1 MMSRPL
7 QVDEIWAKR
16 IVEQVDGLEYG
27 SVVVTVHA
35 GRIVQIER
43 SERKRYDSGG
53 SALASSSSES
63 PASSNQS
70 YKNTS
75 A

>member
-1 MMSRPL
+1 MSRPL
-7 QVDEIWAKR
+7 QMDEVWAKR

-53 SALASSSSES
+53 SAVTSSSSELTTG
-63 PASSNQS
+63 SNQTL
-70 YKNTS
+70 KNTS
-75 A
+75 AS